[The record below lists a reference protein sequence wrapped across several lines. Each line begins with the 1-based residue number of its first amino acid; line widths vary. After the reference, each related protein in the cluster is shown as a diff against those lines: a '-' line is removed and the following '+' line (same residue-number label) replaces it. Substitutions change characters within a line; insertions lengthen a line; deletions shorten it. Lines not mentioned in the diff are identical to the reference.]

1 MTRKFGVPIIH
12 LVSSN
17 HAADGRHKHAALV
30 HAAARLGK
38 HRHRGRQ
45 RDTKG
50 RRRTAS
56 LNQPLLT
63 QVRAAG
69 RLGQAPQNPELGG
82 LEKYGLRHALG
93 CQEKKSPDQRPPERI
108 RPVLKRGPSRW
119 RPSPGRR
126 RDGVTGSCP
135 PAQKGLPF
143 RLLLMLEKSR
153 GVHGSHRSD
162 SKPAQ
167 RASSSIHRHVS
178 TLPTGGQ

>member
-1 MTRKFGVPIIH
+1 MTSKFGVPIIQP
-12 LVSSN
+12 VSSN
-17 HAADGRHKHAALV
+17 LDADGRHQHAALV

-108 RPVLKRGPSRW
+108 RPVLERGPSRW
-119 RPSPGRR
+119 RPFPGRR
-126 RDGVTGSCP
+126 RDGAGAIRQSQPLEWVLTRLHRP
-135 PAQKGLPF
+135 THKGLHTQALF
-143 RLLLMLEKSR
+143 HFLR
-153 GVHGSHRSD
+153 
-162 SKPAQ
+162 
-167 RASSSIHRHVS
+167 
-178 TLPTGGQ
+178 PT